1 VQVDSAMRLSADGA
15 RKRAQGSRSPG
26 QIDLSPPAKRRGG
39 AAFPWTAAEIAI
51 LRSMV
56 MRDGLGGWDIKAQ
69 TFADK
74 QRTSK
79 SLEAAYYKYV
89 APEVRRMRLEGR
101 EPGELSP
108 DAPEL
113 Q

>member
-1 VQVDSAMRLSADGA
+1 MRVSADSASKRVQGQDG
-15 RKRAQGSRSPG
+15 
-26 QIDLSPPAKRRGG
+26 LSPPAKRRGG
-39 AAFPWTAAEIAI
+39 AAFPWTAAEIAV

-56 MRDGLGGWDIKAQ
+56 MRDGLGEWGVKAQ

-79 SLEAAYYKYV
+79 SVEAAYYKYI
-89 APEVRRMRLEGR
+89 APEVRRMRQEGR
-101 EPGELSP
+101 EPGELEP

>member
-1 VQVDSAMRLSADGA
+1 
-15 RKRAQGSRSPG
+15 
-26 QIDLSPPAKRRGG
+26 
-39 AAFPWTAAEIAI
+39 
-51 LRSMV
+51 MV